1 MSDSSDSHF
10 YDLQSYIV
18 KHGNIADKMRLIS
31 AGYKLPEDI
40 VNTTL
45 NALERVLNRDGGV
58 PIDLI
63 RGNPSSVKETAEML
77 PLLGSFKKTHR
88 QLIQKMVKFL
98 VSRQKADGGFAEALN
113 LDPFIQDRYGM
124 AWGRRWYP
132 VGKSITWLTG
142 KALEALCLADFDD
155 EERLRRARD
164 FLLHSQY
171 EDGNWPDFENM
182 DESDPM
188 ATGNVLSGL
197 RAMDI
202 KEESEVYQGA
212 RAALYHHLQEA
223 LENKSTYDMI
233 DLAAVCPPET
243 EKEREVVRNGLELI
257 LGSQNSDGGWSQ
269 LGSKKS
275 DPELSSIIGFVLKKC
290 AKYK

>member
-31 AGYKLPEDI
+31 AGYKIPQEAIDSTFSDLER
-40 VNTTL
+40 TL
-45 NALERVLNRDGGV
+45 NKDGGV
-58 PIDLI
+58 PIGLLK
-63 RGNPSSVKETAEML
+63 GNPSSVKETAEML
-77 PLLGSFKKTHR
+77 PLLTAFKETHSG
-88 QLIQKMVKFL
+88 LIQKMVKFL

-124 AWGRRWYP
+124 TWGRRWYP

-155 EERLRRARD
+155 EERLRRSRD

-182 DESDPM
+182 EESDPM

-202 KEESEVYQGA
+202 KTESKVYQGA
-212 RAALYHHLQEA
+212 RAALYHHLHEA

-233 DLAAVCPPET
+233 DLTAVCPPET
-243 EKEREVVRNGLELI
+243 EKEKEVVRNGLELI
-257 LGSQNSDGGWSQ
+257 LESQNSDGGWSQ

-275 DPELSSIIGFVLKKC
+275 DPELSSILGFVLKKC

>member
-1 MSDSSDSHF
+1 M
-10 YDLQSYIV
+10 
-18 KHGNIADKMRLIS
+18 KEGNIADKMRLIS
-31 AGYKLPEDI
+31 AGYKLPQDI
-40 VNTTL
+40 VDSTL
-45 NALERVLNRDGGV
+45 SDLERVLNRDGGV
-58 PIDLI
+58 PIDLVK
-63 RGNPSSVKETAEML
+63 GNPSSVKETSEML
-77 PLLGSFKKTHR
+77 PLLTRFKETHGG
-88 QLIQKMVKFL
+88 LIQKMVKFL

-142 KALEALCLADFDD
+142 KALEALCLAGFDD
-155 EERLRRARD
+155 EERLRRSRD

-182 DESDPM
+182 EESDPM

-202 KEESEVYQGA
+202 KAESKVYQGA

-233 DLAAVCPPET
+233 DLTAVCPPET
-243 EKEREVVRNGLELI
+243 EKEEQVVKNGLELI
-257 LGSQNSDGGWSQ
+257 LESQNSDGGWSQ

-275 DPELSSIIGFVLKKC
+275 DPELSSILGFVLRKC
-290 AKYK
+290 AKHK

>member
-1 MSDSSDSHF
+1 MSDSNDSHF

-18 KHGNIADKMRLIS
+18 EHGNIADKMRLIS
-31 AGYKLPEDI
+31 AGYKIPPEVVDS
-40 VNTTL
+40 TL
-45 NALERVLNRDGGV
+45 SDLERILNRDGGV

-63 RGNPSSVKETAEML
+63 KGNPSSVKETAEML
-77 PLLGSFKKTHR
+77 PLLTAFKQTHSG
-88 QLIQKMVKFL
+88 LIQKMVKFL

-113 LDPFIQDRYGM
+113 LDPFIEDRYGM

-155 EERLRRARD
+155 EERLRRSRD
-164 FLLHSQY
+164 FLLSSQY
-171 EDGNWPDFENM
+171 EDGNWPDYENM
-182 DESDPM
+182 EESDPM

-197 RAMDI
+197 RAIGI
-202 KEESEVYQGA
+202 KAESEAYQGA

-233 DLAAVCPPET
+233 DLTAVCPPET
-243 EKEREVVRNGLELI
+243 EKEKEVVRSGLELI
-257 LGSQNSDGGWSQ
+257 LESQNSDGGWSQ

-275 DPELSSIIGFVLKKC
+275 DPELSSILGFVLKKC
-290 AKYK
+290 AKNK